1 MVFQAQGED
10 TQFNTN
16 NLTDAN
22 DISQYKNKILADNK
36 LFQQPIINTRKKI
49 SKKYKSGLKVIKNGI
64 IFI

>member
-1 MVFQAQGED
+1 MVFQQQGESN
-10 TQFNTN
+10 QFNTN

-49 SKKYKSGLKVIKNGI
+49 SKKYRVSR
-64 IFI
+64 FR